1 MKINPDIAHLLGLS
15 RKTVA
20 TKQPTTKKAGSLMK
34 NFSHLWGGR
43 ADASA
48 DIVDTDK
55 QQSKAV
61 SIAKPSQHSRSH
73 NVAISDEAKASP
85 ILAIRLLKDTDLSSS
100 KIKKRLAEDPEA
112 LSVFTQNFM
121 EQGDPTWEFQDDEEK
136 VLTALTYSSVN
147 GDANGYLAARQ
158 SAIKALDKMVEPMTE
173 DENQALI
180 ERTTQI
186 RNAADPN
193 TPDNTEARKKAE
205 EEFNQEVARAAARRN
220 TQLRATGVVL
230 RGDVKR
236 VNGEIVAPRDEVASI
251 KASLDAGMSPAAL
264 TRP

>member
-1 MKINPDIAHLLGLS
+1 MINPNIAHLLGIS
-15 RKTVA
+15 RKTTA

-34 NFSHLWGGR
+34 NFSHLWGSR

-85 ILAIRLLKDTDLSSS
+85 VLALRLLKDTDLSSS

-112 LSVFTQNFM
+112 LTVFTQNFM
-121 EQGDPTWEFQDDEEK
+121 EQRDPTWELQGDEEK
-136 VLTALTYSSVN
+136 AMAALTYSSGN
-147 GDANGYLAARQ
+147 GDTNGYFAARQ
-158 SAIKALDKMVEPMTE
+158 KATKALAKMVEPLTE
-173 DENQALI
+173 DETQAMI
-180 ERTTQI
+180 ERNRQ
-186 RNAADPN
+186 RMNAADPN
-193 TPDNTEARKKAE
+193 TPDNVEARKQAE
-205 EEFNQEVARAAARRN
+205 EEFNQEMAHATARRN
-220 TQLRATGVVL
+220 DRLRATGVML
-230 RGDVKR
+230 RGDAKR
-236 VNGEIVAPRDEVASI
+236 VSGEIVAPHGETASI
-251 KASLDAGMSPAAL
+251 KANLDAGMSPTAL